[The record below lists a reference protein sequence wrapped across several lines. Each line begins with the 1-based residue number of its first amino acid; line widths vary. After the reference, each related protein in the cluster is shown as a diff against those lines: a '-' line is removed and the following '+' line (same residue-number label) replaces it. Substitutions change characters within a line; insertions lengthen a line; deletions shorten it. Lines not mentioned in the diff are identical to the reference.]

1 MVKQRKLSQKIGHVL
16 RAVLLWPFLGI
27 AAALGFRIAVIS
39 NPGRIG
45 HMCAEVDAYLKE
57 RELGL
62 IPKGRPVLLAQR
74 SRSGNPA
81 LLDIFKNHLTV
92 WDKRWQKL
100 LFGWMIKFDAVCCPL
115 GRPVVGFGEAARYY
129 QINQL
134 WGDRPPAIT
143 LPHEIEQKGRALLAD
158 MGVPADAWFVCVHA
172 REGGYSPQDES
183 SHAHRNADIATYRLA
198 IKAITDRGG
207 WVVRVGDP
215 TMRPLP
221 EMDQVVDYALS
232 PLKADWMDL
241 WLCANNRFLL
251 GTSSGLIMAATM
263 FHKPCVLVNM
273 APHGSSYGPGPN
285 DVAIPKLLL
294 DGEGNPMPFPEIFAQ
309 NLSVQRYAEVFEQ
322 RGVAFQNNSPEEIL
336 AITEEMLARL
346 EGGFEVTAD
355 DEDLQRQYR
364 DLLSPSDY
372 AFGACSRIG
381 RDWLRAHRDLLVNRS
396 RVSGAQNPCG
406 ESP

>member
-1 MVKQRKLSQKIGHVL
+1 MVKQRKLSQRIGHVL
-16 RAVLLWPFLGI
+16 RAMFLWPFLGV
-27 AAALGFRIAVIS
+27 AAALGFRIAQIS

-45 HMCAEVDAYLKE
+45 HMCAEVDAFLKE

-62 IPKGRPVLLAQR
+62 IPHERPVLLAQR

-81 LLDIFKNHLTV
+81 LLDLFKNHMTV

-100 LFGWMIKFDAVCCPL
+100 LFGWMLKFDAVRYPL

-143 LPHEIEQKGRALLAD
+143 LPEDLQARGRARLLE
-158 MGVPADAWFVCVHA
+158 MGVPEGAWFVCVHA

-183 SHAHRNADIATYRLA
+183 THAHRNSDIATYDLA

-207 WVVRVGDP
+207 WIVRVGDP
-215 TMRPLP
+215 TMTPLP
-221 EMDQVVDYALS
+221 PMEQAVDYALS

-251 GTSSGLIMAATM
+251 GTSSGLIMAATI
-263 FHKPCVLVNM
+263 FQKPCLLVNM

-285 DVAIPKLLL
+285 DLSIPKMLRDD
-294 DGEGNPMPFPEIFAQ
+294 DGRMLSFAEIFEQ
-309 NLSVQRYAEVFEQ
+309 NLSVQRYAEVFTQ
-322 RGVAFQNNSPEEIL
+322 RGVTFQNNSAEEIL
-336 AITEEMLARL
+336 AVTEEMLMRMD
-346 EGGFEVTAD
+346 GSFEVTD
-355 DEDLQRQYR
+355 EDEDLQRRYR
-364 DLLSPSDY
+364 ELLTPLDY
-372 AFGACSRIG
+372 SFGASSRIG
-381 RDWLRAHRDLLVNRS
+381 RDFLRAHRDLLVK
-396 RVSGAQNPCG
+396 
-406 ESP
+406 